1 MIELQKF
8 IDNLYKNHPNEE
20 LGECKFRNVISI
32 DAIVMRFSSK
42 EHYEEFL
49 KLLDENSK
57 IKNSFIAPIEYNLR
71 TYYGVVNSFCQQP
84 EILKNPLI
92 FHEYKTIHFLIMDG
106 LF

>member
-1 MIELQKF
+1 MLS
-8 IDNLYKNHPNEE
+8 NN
-20 LGECKFRNVISI
+20 
-32 DAIVMRFSSK
+32 AIVMRFASK

-49 KLLDENSK
+49 KFLDENPK
-57 IKNSFIAPIEYNLR
+57 IKNSFIAPIEYDLR

-84 EILKNPLI
+84 KILKNPLI